1 MEKRKITVIPTKTH
15 KTQVIESA
23 ATTLAELKAD
33 LTKAGIDY
41 TDCTFFEGLT
51 KIELKNDAAILP
63 HDVPYKGTTTNNLVF
78 MITNASKKIRSG
90 AGLDR
95 KAIIEEIKAKNLTE
109 VVKKTYGKNYT
120 NCKTEALQEI
130 LNKEAAST
138 TADASTPTA
147 KAAPIKKEV
156 PNMPVTKTIDPSN
169 YVTNLSSYV
178 TKAELREVIES
189 LLKEM
194 ENAGMDYSD
203 DIDIDNIAIIGNVTS
218 DTSNASKEEK
228 SDSPYSASELDSMF
242 KNM

>member
-23 ATTLAELKAD
+23 ATTLVELKAD

-90 AGLDR
+90 AKLDR
-95 KAIIEEIKAKNLTE
+95 KAIIEEIKVKNLTE

-120 NCKTEALQEI
+120 NCKTEDLQKI
-130 LNKEAAST
+130 LNKETAST
-138 TADASTPTA
+138 TADASAPTA
-147 KAAPIKKEV
+147 KAAPAKKEV
-156 PNMPVTKTIDPSN
+156 PNKPAMKTTD
-169 YVTNLSSYV
+169 LSSYV
-178 TKAELREVIES
+178 TKAELRKVIES

-194 ENAGMDYSD
+194 EDADVDYIED
-203 DIDIDNIAIIGNVTS
+203 VDIDNIAIIGKVS
-218 DTSNASKEEK
+218 SSNSEEEK
-228 SDSPYSASELDSMF
+228 SDSPYSPNELDDMF
-242 KNM
+242 KGM

>member
-90 AGLDR
+90 AKLDR
-95 KAIIEEIKAKNLTE
+95 KAIIEEIKVKNLTE

-120 NCKTEALQEI
+120 NCKTEDLQKI
-130 LNKEAAST
+130 LNKETAST
-138 TADASTPTA
+138 TADDSVPTA
-147 KAAPIKKEV
+147 KAAPAKKEV
-156 PNMPVTKTIDPSN
+156 PNKPAMKTTD
-169 YVTNLSSYV
+169 LSSYV
-178 TKAELREVIES
+178 TKAELRKVIES

-194 ENAGMDYSD
+194 EDADVDYIED
-203 DIDIDNIAIIGNVTS
+203 VDIDNIAIIGKVS
-218 DTSNASKEEK
+218 SSNSEEEK
-228 SDSPYSASELDSMF
+228 SDSPYSPNELDDMF
-242 KNM
+242 KGM

>member
-90 AGLDR
+90 AKLDR
-95 KAIIEEIKAKNLTE
+95 KAIIEEIKVKNLTE

-130 LNKEAAST
+130 LNKEVTST
-138 TADASTPTA
+138 AADASTPTA
-147 KAAPIKKEV
+147 KAAPAKKEA
-156 PNMPVTKTIDPSN
+156 PSKPAMKA
-169 YVTNLSSYV
+169 TDLSNYV
-178 TKAELREVIES
+178 TKAELKKVIES

-194 ENAGMDYSD
+194 EDADVDYVED
-203 DIDIDNIAIIGNVTS
+203 VDIDNIAIIGKVS
-218 DTSNASKEEK
+218 SSNSEEKK
-228 SDSPYSASELDSMF
+228 SDSPYSSNELDDMF
-242 KNM
+242 KDM

>member
-90 AGLDR
+90 AKLDR

-109 VVKKTYGKNYT
+109 VVKNTYGKNYT
-120 NCKTEALQEI
+120 NCKTEDLEKI

-138 TADASTPTA
+138 TADASAPVAKTA
-147 KAAPIKKEV
+147 PAKKETSSN
-156 PNMPVTKTIDPSN
+156 PAMKTTDLSN
-169 YVTNLSSYV
+169 YV

-194 ENAGMDYSD
+194 ENAEVDYVENV
-203 DIDIDNIAIIGNVTS
+203 DIDNISIIGDIS
-218 DTSNASKEEK
+218 SSNSEEEK
-228 SDSPYSASELDSMF
+228 SDSPYSSNELDDMF
-242 KNM
+242 KDM

>member
-90 AGLDR
+90 AKLDR
-95 KAIIEEIKAKNLTE
+95 KSIVEEIKAKNLTE

-120 NCKTEALQEI
+120 NCKTEDLEKI
-130 LNKEAAST
+130 LSMNNTPTLKEAPA
-138 TADASTPTA
+138 
-147 KAAPIKKEV
+147 KKEV
-156 PNMPVTKTIDPSN
+156 PSESVMKTTDLSN
-169 YVTNLSSYV
+169 YV

-194 ENAGMDYSD
+194 EEVEVDYVED
-203 DIDIDNIAIIGNVTS
+203 VDIDNIAIIGKIS
-218 DTSNASKEEK
+218 SSNSEEEK
-228 SDSPYSASELDSMF
+228 SDSPYSSNELDDMF
-242 KNM
+242 KDM

>member
-90 AGLDR
+90 AKLDR

-120 NCKTEALQEI
+120 NCKTEDLEKI
-130 LNKEAAST
+130 LSMNNTPTLKEAPA
-138 TADASTPTA
+138 
-147 KAAPIKKEV
+147 KKEV
-156 PNMPVTKTIDPSN
+156 PNESVMKTTDLSN
-169 YVTNLSSYV
+169 YV

-194 ENAGMDYSD
+194 EEVEVDYVED
-203 DIDIDNIAIIGNVTS
+203 VDIDNIAIIGKVS
-218 DTSNASKEEK
+218 SSNSEEEK
-228 SDSPYSASELDSMF
+228 SDSPYSSNELDDMF
-242 KNM
+242 KDM

>member
-194 ENAGMDYSD
+194 EKESVDYVED
-203 DIDIDNIAIIGNVTS
+203 VDINNIAIIGKVS
-218 DTSNASKEEK
+218 SSNSKEEK
-228 SDSPYSASELDSMF
+228 SDSPYSSDELDDMF
-242 KNM
+242 RGM

>member
-90 AGLDR
+90 AKLDR
-95 KAIIEEIKAKNLTE
+95 KAIIEEIKIKNLTE

-120 NCKTEALQEI
+120 NCKTEDLEKI
-130 LNKEAAST
+130 LSMNNTPTPKEAPA
-138 TADASTPTA
+138 
-147 KAAPIKKEV
+147 KKEV
-156 PNMPVTKTIDPSN
+156 PNKPAMKTTD
-169 YVTNLSSYV
+169 LSDYV

-194 ENAGMDYSD
+194 EDAEVNYIEDV
-203 DIDIDNIAIIGNVTS
+203 DIDNIAIIGKVS
-218 DTSNASKEEK
+218 SSNSEEEK
-228 SDSPYSASELDSMF
+228 SDSLYSSNELDDMF
-242 KNM
+242 KDM

>member
-90 AGLDR
+90 AKLDR
-95 KAIIEEIKAKNLTE
+95 KAIIEEIKVKNLTE

-120 NCKTEALQEI
+120 NCKTEDLEKI
-130 LNKEAAST
+130 LSMNNTSVPKEA
-138 TADASTPTA
+138 PV
-147 KAAPIKKEV
+147 KKEA
-156 PNMPVTKTIDPSN
+156 PSKPAMKTTDLSN
-169 YVTNLSSYV
+169 YV

-194 ENAGMDYSD
+194 ENTGIDYSD
-203 DIDIDNIAIIGNVTS
+203 DIDIDNIAIIGKVS
-218 DTSNASKEEK
+218 SSNSEEEK
-228 SDSPYSASELDSMF
+228 SDSPYSSNELDDMF
-242 KNM
+242 KDM

>member
-90 AGLDR
+90 AKLDR

-120 NCKTEALQEI
+120 NCKTEDLEKI
-130 LNKEAAST
+130 LSMNNNSAPKEAPA
-138 TADASTPTA
+138 
-147 KAAPIKKEV
+147 KKETV
-156 PNMPVTKTIDPSN
+156 E
-169 YVTNLSSYV
+169 TNVLNNTEYV
-178 TKAELREVIES
+178 TKNQLKEVITS
-189 LLKEM
+189 LVEEM
-194 ENAGMDYSD
+194 KYVGMDYSD
-203 DIDIDNIAIIGNVTS
+203 EINIDNISIIGDVS
-218 DTSNASKEEK
+218 SSNSKKED
-228 SDSPYSASELDSMF
+228 DSPYSSNELDDMF
-242 KNM
+242 KDM

>member
-90 AGLDR
+90 AKLDR

-109 VVKKTYGKNYT
+109 VVKNTYGKNYI
-120 NCKTEALQEI
+120 NCKTEDLEKI
-130 LNKEAAST
+130 LNKEVAST
-138 TADASTPTA
+138 TTDALAPVA
-147 KAAPIKKEV
+147 KAAPTKKEA
-156 PNMPVTKTIDPSN
+156 PSKPAMN
-169 YVTNLSSYV
+169 TTNLSSYV
-178 TKAELREVIES
+178 TKVELREVIES

-194 ENAGMDYSD
+194 EDAYVDCVED
-203 DIDIDNIAIIGNVTS
+203 VDIDNIAIIGKVS
-218 DTSNASKEEK
+218 SNNSEEEK
-228 SDSPYSASELDSMF
+228 SDSPYSSNELDDMF
-242 KNM
+242 KDM

>member
-23 ATTLAELKAD
+23 ATTLAELKVD

-90 AGLDR
+90 VKIDR

-120 NCKTEALQEI
+120 NCKTEDLEKI
-130 LNKEAAST
+130 LNKEVASI
-138 TADASTPTA
+138 TADASVHVA
-147 KAAPIKKEV
+147 KAAPAKKEA
-156 PNMPVTKTIDPSN
+156 PSKPAMKTTDLSN
-169 YVTNLSSYV
+169 YI
-178 TKAELREVIES
+178 TKVELREVIES

-194 ENAGMDYSD
+194 EDAEIDYIED
-203 DIDIDNIAIIGNVTS
+203 VDINNIAIIGKVS
-218 DTSNASKEEK
+218 SNNSEEKK
-228 SDSPYSASELDSMF
+228 SDSPYSSNELDDMF
-242 KNM
+242 KDM

>member
-90 AGLDR
+90 AKLDR
-95 KAIIEEIKAKNLTE
+95 KAIIEEIKSKNLTE
-109 VVKKTYGKNYT
+109 LVKKTYGKNYT
-120 NCKTEALQEI
+120 NCKTEDLQKI

-138 TADASTPTA
+138 TADTSAPTA
-147 KAAPIKKEV
+147 KAAPAKKEA
-156 PNMPVTKTIDPSN
+156 PSKPAMKADDPSN
-169 YVTNLSSYV
+169 YVT
-178 TKAELREVIES
+178 KAELKKVIES

-194 ENAGMDYSD
+194 ENAGMEYSD

-218 DTSNASKEEK
+218 NTSNTVKEEK
-228 SDSPYSASELDSMF
+228 SDSPYSANELDDMF

>member
-90 AGLDR
+90 AKLDR

-120 NCKTEALQEI
+120 NCKTEDLEKI
-130 LNKEAAST
+130 LNMNNTPTLKEAPA
-138 TADASTPTA
+138 
-147 KAAPIKKEV
+147 KKEV
-156 PNMPVTKTIDPSN
+156 SNESVMKTTDLSN
-169 YVTNLSSYV
+169 YV

-194 ENAGMDYSD
+194 EDVEVD
-203 DIDIDNIAIIGNVTS
+203 FVEDVDIDNIAIIGKVS
-218 DTSNASKEEK
+218 SSNSEEEK
-228 SDSPYSASELDSMF
+228 SDSPYSSNELDDMF
-242 KNM
+242 KDM

>member
-33 LTKAGIDY
+33 LTKVGIDY

-90 AGLDR
+90 VKLDR
-95 KAIIEEIKAKNLTE
+95 KAIIEEIKVKNLTE

-120 NCKTEALQEI
+120 NCKTEDLEKI
-130 LNKEAAST
+130 LNKEVAST
-138 TADASTPTA
+138 IADALAPTA
-147 KAAPIKKEV
+147 KVAPAKKEA
-156 PNMPVTKTIDPSN
+156 PSKPTMKTTDISN
-169 YVTNLSSYV
+169 YV

-194 ENAGMDYSD
+194 EDAEVDYVED
-203 DIDIDNIAIIGNVTS
+203 VDINNIAIIGKVS
-218 DTSNASKEEK
+218 SSNSEEEK
-228 SDSPYSASELDSMF
+228 SDSPYSSNELNDMF
-242 KNM
+242 KDM

>member
-41 TDCTFFEGLT
+41 TNCTFFEGLT

-90 AGLDR
+90 AKLDR
-95 KAIIEEIKAKNLTE
+95 KAIIEEIKSKNLTE
-109 VVKKTYGKNYT
+109 LVKKTYGKNYT
-120 NCKTEALQEI
+120 NCKTEDLQKI
-130 LNKEAAST
+130 LSKESAST
-138 TADASTPTA
+138 AAEAPAPTA
-147 KAAPIKKEV
+147 KVAPAKKEA
-156 PNMPVTKTIDPSN
+156 PSKPEMKTTDLSN
-169 YVTNLSSYV
+169 IV
-178 TKAELREVIES
+178 TKAELKMVIES

-194 ENAGMDYSD
+194 EDADVDYVED
-203 DIDIDNIAIIGNVTS
+203 VDIDNIAIIGNTA
-218 DTSNASKEEK
+218 SNTPKEKK
-228 SDSPYSASELDSMF
+228 SDSPYSASELDGMF
-242 KNM
+242 KDM

>member
-33 LTKAGIDY
+33 LIKAGIDY

-90 AGLDR
+90 AKLDR

-120 NCKTEALQEI
+120 NCKTEDLEKI
-130 LNKEAAST
+130 LSMNNTPTLKEAPA
-138 TADASTPTA
+138 
-147 KAAPIKKEV
+147 KKEV
-156 PNMPVTKTIDPSN
+156 PNKSAMKTTDPSN
-169 YVTNLSSYV
+169 YV

-194 ENAGMDYSD
+194 ENKAIDYFED
-203 DIDIDNIAIIGNVTS
+203 VNVDNIAIIGKVS
-218 DTSNASKEEK
+218 SSNSEEEK
-228 SDSPYSASELDSMF
+228 SDSPYSSNELDDMF
-242 KNM
+242 KDM

>member
-23 ATTLAELKAD
+23 ATTLAELKTD

-90 AGLDR
+90 AKLDR

-120 NCKTEALQEI
+120 NCKTEDLEKI
-130 LNKEAAST
+130 LSMNN
-138 TADASTPTA
+138 TPTLKEVPA
-147 KAAPIKKEV
+147 KKEV
-156 PNMPVTKTIDPSN
+156 PNEPAMKTTDLSN
-169 YVTNLSSYV
+169 YV

-194 ENAGMDYSD
+194 EDAEVDYIED
-203 DIDIDNIAIIGNVTS
+203 VDIDNIAIIGKVS
-218 DTSNASKEEK
+218 SSNFEEEK
-228 SDSPYSASELDSMF
+228 SDSPYSSNELDDMF
-242 KNM
+242 KDM

>member
-90 AGLDR
+90 AKLDR
-95 KAIIEEIKAKNLTE
+95 KSIVEEIKAKNLTE

-120 NCKTEALQEI
+120 NCKTEDLEKI
-130 LNKEAAST
+130 LNMNNTPTLKEAPA
-138 TADASTPTA
+138 
-147 KAAPIKKEV
+147 KKEV
-156 PNMPVTKTIDPSN
+156 SNESVMKTTDLSN
-169 YVTNLSSYV
+169 YV

-194 ENAGMDYSD
+194 EDVEVDYVED
-203 DIDIDNIAIIGNVTS
+203 VDIDNIAIIGKVS
-218 DTSNASKEEK
+218 SSNSEEEK
-228 SDSPYSASELDSMF
+228 SDSPYSSNELDDMF
-242 KNM
+242 KDM